1 MISGHQRLNL
11 KKKKKK
17 KRIKLSLELYRI
29 YFEWYR
35 TDSQILTKIDGEKW
49 ISIFRVL
56 LWYWVCVAIY
66 NQLIFFSFSFALNC
80 FALCT
85 QWTILILE
93 LNILFQSAVLSCMV
107 QVDICNMN
115 RIFLQTITGK
125 SIFH

>member
-1 MISGHQRLNL
+1 MNDFWSP
-11 KKKKKK
+11 KAKFEKKKK

-49 ISIFRVL
+49 ICIFRVL

-66 NQLIFFSFSFALNC
+66 NQFIFFSFSFALNC